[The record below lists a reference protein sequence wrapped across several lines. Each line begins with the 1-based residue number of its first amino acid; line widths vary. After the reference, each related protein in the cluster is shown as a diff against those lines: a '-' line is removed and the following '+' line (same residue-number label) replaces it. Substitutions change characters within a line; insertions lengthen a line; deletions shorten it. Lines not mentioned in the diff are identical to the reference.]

1 MSIVVRQNK
10 VSHARLWTKWP
21 DPRGRLVTGIDS
33 AERRDRQTAS
43 QEIKHEPE
51 EERPFLKPV
60 GQSTQQDDPG
70 DDNDADGQ
78 CLDVSPL
85 LAREIE
91 PCAGRSERGQ
101 AELHPAKATPPRIRA
116 QLVREGARWHCDS
129 GEQGDAPRSPE
140 RIGEGDS
147 VTMRLRAERDSD
159 Q

>member
-1 MSIVVRQNK
+1 MAVPNSAIVRPP
-10 VSHARLWTKWP
+10 ARK
-21 DPRGRLVTGIDS
+21 
-33 AERRDRQTAS
+33 
-43 QEIKHEPE
+43 IKHEPE

-60 GQSTQQDDPG
+60 GQPTEQQDDL
-70 DDNDADGQ
+70 DDDADGQ

-85 LAREIE
+85 LAQEIE

-140 RIGEGDS
+140 RIGDGDF